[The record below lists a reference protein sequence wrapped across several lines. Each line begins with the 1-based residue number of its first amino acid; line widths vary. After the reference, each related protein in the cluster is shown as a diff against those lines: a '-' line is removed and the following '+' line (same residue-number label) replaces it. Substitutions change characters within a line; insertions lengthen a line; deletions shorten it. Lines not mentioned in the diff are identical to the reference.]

1 MDPEIVASLTDPL
14 LTAELAAIA
23 VGFKESRRRWESLG
37 QRHERRRQAAE
48 EVAFIASHAALT
60 AADPLPWTVGEPLAS
75 VLRLQ
80 LRRPLAEAVPVR
92 PAHRIHRASKLPV
105 SNSAPQREEMRTS

>member
-14 LTAELAAIA
+14 LTAEPGRDCGGLQGVA
-23 VGFKESRRRWESLG
+23 RRWESLG

-60 AADPLPWTVGEPLAS
+60 AADPLPWTGGEPLAS
-75 VLRLQ
+75 VLRQQ